1 MTPSA
6 CLSYCSF
13 SYSTLVNV
21 NDPNL
26 PRVGRSRRFW
36 EMDPDLL
43 HTCSTRPCQPV
54 TQHFF
59 LPPFLVRQIFRFIY
73 VGLKLKES
81 HTPGKKIIKKIV
93 QVDRDTQH
101 VHNLSGSIFQK
112 RREHL
117 GFRAE
122 LTRAICVGAL

>member
-93 QVDRDTQH
+93 HGSTGT
-101 VHNLSGSIFQK
+101 HNTCTICQDLSSKNGVNIWAFVQN
-112 RREHL
+112 
-117 GFRAE
+117 
-122 LTRAICVGAL
+122 